1 MKNSMDPK
9 ELGEQ
14 YLLDVLR
21 NDDPKFLRTM
31 ILEMMVLSGTLYR
44 RIQVHMFLHPLF
56 FLAGFLTCYFL
67 S

>member
-1 MKNSMDPK
+1 MDPK

-14 YLLDVLR
+14 YLLAIMR

>member
-1 MKNSMDPK
+1 MDPK

-14 YLLDVLR
+14 YLLDIMR

>member
-1 MKNSMDPK
+1 MNKDLDPK

-14 YLLDVLR
+14 YLLEIMR
-21 NDDPKFLRTM
+21 SEDPKHLRTM
-31 ILEMMVLSGTLYR
+31 ILEMMVLSGNLYR
-44 RIQVHMFLHPLF
+44 RAQMHMYLHPMF

>member
-14 YLLDVLR
+14 YLLDIMR